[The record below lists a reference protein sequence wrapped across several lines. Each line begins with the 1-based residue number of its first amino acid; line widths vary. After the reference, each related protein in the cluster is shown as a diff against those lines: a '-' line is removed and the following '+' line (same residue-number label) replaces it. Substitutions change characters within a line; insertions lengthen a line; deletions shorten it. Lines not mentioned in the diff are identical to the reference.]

1 MQNPKRILILGP
13 ESTGKSTLAKDLA
26 IHFGE
31 PWVPEFAREYLEKL
45 ERPYQFEDLA
55 EIGKG
60 QVKLEDQLAEKAQK
74 FLFCDTDLRVI
85 HIWSEHRFGKT
96 DPWVLEEI
104 HRRKYELIL
113 LTDTDLPWEP
123 DPLREYPELEMRQY
137 FFEKYRKLAEDSGF
151 PYLIVSG
158 DREKRLKFSLEAI
171 QVLGI

>member
-104 HRRKYELIL
+104 QQRKYELIL